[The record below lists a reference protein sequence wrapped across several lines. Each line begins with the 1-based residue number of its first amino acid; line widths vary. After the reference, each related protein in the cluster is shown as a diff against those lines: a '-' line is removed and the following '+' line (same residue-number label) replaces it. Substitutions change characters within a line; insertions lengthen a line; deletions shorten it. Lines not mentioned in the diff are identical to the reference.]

1 MLKLLNHGTKRVIQK
16 GEWFIQE
23 DKHGDRW
30 PLGSTEHPHSK
41 KLISS
46 QQVLHRREQ
55 GCVTERQ
62 TGPQDILAESPT
74 HQNISLDSG
83 LDSPKYPHIF
93 WSVRELDATNRACD
107 TLVHAQPVGDTN
119 TPCKD
124 EEHLR
129 VYTVI
134 SKHWSPLSNI
144 ISLYKSKW
152 MIVDRKDISQQG
164 SSLIL
169 YKYFMQTGR
178 APRVILWTQLHTTSK
193 PKIRLSF
200 NKCLSYSALK
210 SRSKQWNEAFLSMF
224 HYFWIT
230 LLFGHTN
237 FICFRGLSKSCPTA
251 ELFTVGLILKQKTC
265 LWRSKKEFSCKFR

>member
-152 MIVDRKDISQQG
+152 MIVDRKDISQQR
-164 SSLIL
+164 IIPYIIQVL
-169 YKYFMQTGR
+169 Y
-178 APRVILWTQLHTTSK
+178 ANW
-193 PKIRLSF
+193 
-200 NKCLSYSALK
+200 K
-210 SRSKQWNEAFLSMF
+210 S
-224 HYFWIT
+224 
-230 LLFGHTN
+230 
-237 FICFRGLSKSCPTA
+237 SKSNFMNSTPHHLKAQDKTVIQQMF
-251 ELFTVGLILKQKTC
+251 ELFCT
-265 LWRSKKEFSCKFR
+265 